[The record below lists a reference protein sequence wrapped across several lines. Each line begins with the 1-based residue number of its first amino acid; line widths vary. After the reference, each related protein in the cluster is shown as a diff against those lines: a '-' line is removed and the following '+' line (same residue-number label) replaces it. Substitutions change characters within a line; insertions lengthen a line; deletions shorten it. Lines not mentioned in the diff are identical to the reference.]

1 METVDMENKKGEP
14 IIKARDAVAGGAL
27 AGGFWVNSSL
37 SHGIV
42 SDQVNKHFHP
52 IPNVP
57 GFTAKDATT
66 LAGGT
71 LGALG
76 AAAAYHLV
84 KKGGKAVMKLVN
96 KSKEKSDG
104 N

>member
-1 METVDMENKKGEP
+1 M
-14 IIKARDAVAGGAL
+14 
-27 AGGFWVNSSL
+27 NSSL

-42 SDQVNKHFHP
+42 SDQVNKHFRP
-52 IPNVP
+52 IPNVL

-76 AAAAYHLV
+76 AAAAYYLV
-84 KKGGKAVMKLVN
+84 KKGGKAVMKLAN
-96 KSKEKSDG
+96 KSKEKFNG